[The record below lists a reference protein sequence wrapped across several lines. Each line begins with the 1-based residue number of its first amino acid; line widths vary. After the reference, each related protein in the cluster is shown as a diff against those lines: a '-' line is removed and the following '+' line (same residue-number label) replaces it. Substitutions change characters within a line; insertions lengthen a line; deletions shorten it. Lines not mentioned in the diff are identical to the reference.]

1 MEGVT
6 TAAVVFIFVCI
17 TFPRLIRRR
26 TQYYGA
32 VAAVLLILLIGC
44 LDALID
50 PKGEGG
56 FHRFFRF
63 MMYLLDFAAV
73 LLLVMCSG
81 GLSPKELF
89 GQMGDAFQE
98 LRHGPDADKPV
109 IVPLTGEQPR
119 SRADRSASAG
129 DAEVR
134 RYTID
139 TGESDDAIP

>member
-17 TFPRLIRRR
+17 AYPTLIRRR

-32 VAAVLLILLIGC
+32 VAAVLLILLLGC
-44 LDALID
+44 LDALIA
-50 PKGEGG
+50 GEA

-98 LRHGPDADKPV
+98 LRHGPDRDKPV

-119 SRADRSASAG
+119 PRADRSAGAG
-129 DAEVR
+129 EAEVP

-139 TGESDDAIP
+139 AGENDDAIP